1 MGGGLC
7 GAGVPKGDGGGVWEV
22 GGAHWGV
29 LGGGGVPGRVG
40 VRVPWV
46 GGGRDIPGVL
56 GKGGWVL
63 FGFGG
68 SWRGIWG
75 LGGFHW
81 DWGGGVRASQD
92 S

>member
-1 MGGGLC
+1 MGC
-7 GAGVPKGDGGGVWEV
+7 P
-22 GGAHWGV
+22 
-29 LGGGGVPGRVG
+29 GGGGVPGRVG